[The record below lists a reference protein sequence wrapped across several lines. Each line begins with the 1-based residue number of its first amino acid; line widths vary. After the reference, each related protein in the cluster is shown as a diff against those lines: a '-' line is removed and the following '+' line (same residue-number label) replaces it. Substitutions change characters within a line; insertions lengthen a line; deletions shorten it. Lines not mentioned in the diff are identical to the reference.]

1 MREDRTGPKSSQ
13 PETVWGISSGQIILA
28 GALFLLL
35 IAGMVMRHQPE
46 PEESVASAELQTRLQ
61 EAHRKAREIDALV
74 AAAGKRQGQSVQAE
88 FKIDLNRASAEELQ
102 KLPGIG
108 PALAERIVAYRR
120 KIGRFT
126 QLEQL
131 LAVKGIGKKKL
142 SQIRAFLHL

>member
-1 MREDRTGPKSSQ
+1 M
-13 PETVWGISSGQIILA
+13 WGISSGQIILA